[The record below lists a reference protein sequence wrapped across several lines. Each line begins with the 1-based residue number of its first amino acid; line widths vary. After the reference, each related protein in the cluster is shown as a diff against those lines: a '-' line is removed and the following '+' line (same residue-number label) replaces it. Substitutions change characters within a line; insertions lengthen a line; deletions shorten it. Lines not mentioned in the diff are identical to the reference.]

1 MRKRSICYEL
11 TRRDFVRTGAS
22 ALLAGCVSPKLAFAG
37 PRLRLGVVSDIHV
50 TTEAYLYDEHDR
62 ICLSTAEMFEWALR
76 YFRNRG
82 VDAVAIAGDL
92 TEYGMV
98 GELERVGAIWRKVF
112 PDNRGKDGEKVEK
125 LFILGNHDAI
135 AWGWKSTY
143 YGGFWEGAERT
154 AKWNG
159 SIARDPAAAWKKC
172 FDEPYAPLEI
182 RDVKGY
188 KFVLGHWLPADPA
201 KGKWSAGAE
210 VPGLADFLEA
220 HRVELEG
227 SRPFFYIQHAHPKGT
242 CLPFAASD
250 RGGATAAL
258 SKFPNAVAFS
268 GHAHQPLTDERG
280 IWHGTFVSIGTASLI
295 DAGGRSFRENG
306 SPFASGAVDDP
317 RKGFLKT
324 NECRQGLYVTVEDGR
339 LTVERRDFQWGL
351 PVGPD
356 WTVPET
362 ARTESAPAFQ
372 KDAKLSVVA
381 AEDGVRLEFPSA
393 NAGGRTYDYEA
404 QAVLVADDYE
414 GVVASRRIL
423 APDYHLP
430 PAKAN
435 RPGAVRF
442 GREALP
448 WGARIR
454 FEVRP
459 VDCRGRKGDPLAA
472 EWKSPGRDWD
482 V

>member
-1 MRKRSICYEL
+1 M
-11 TRRDFVRTGAS
+11 TRREFVAGGAS
-22 ALLAGCVSPKLAFAG
+22 AALAGCMTRSTASG
-37 PRLRLGVVSDIHV
+37 DTRLRLGVISDIHV
-50 TTEAYLYDEHDR
+50 TTEAFVHDEHDR
-62 ICLSTAEMFEWALR
+62 VCLSTAEMYERALR
-76 YFRNRG
+76 YFRERG

-98 GELERVGAIWRKVF
+98 GELERVGEIWQKVF
-112 PDNRGKDGEKVEK
+112 PGNCGKDGEKVEK

-143 YGGFWEGAERT
+143 YGGFWKGAER
-154 AKWNG
+154 AEKWSR
-159 SIARDPAAAWKKC
+159 SIARDPAAAWRAI

-188 KFVLGHWLPADPA
+188 KFILGHWPPGDPA

-210 VPGLADFLEA
+210 VPGLAEFLET
-220 HRVELEG
+220 HRGELAC

-242 CLPFAASD
+242 CLPFAATD

-280 IWHGTFVSIGTASLI
+280 FWHGAFVSIGTASLI
-295 DAGGRSFRENG
+295 DAGGRSYRENG

-317 RKGFLKT
+317 RKVFLNT
-324 NECRQGLYVTVEDGR
+324 NECRQGLYVTVADDR
-339 LTVERRDFQWGL
+339 LTFERRDFTWGL

-362 ARTESAPAFQ
+362 ARAEPPPAFPRNTN
-372 KDAKLSVVA
+372 LSVAVT
-381 AEDGVRLEFPSA
+381 ERGIRLEFPSA

-404 QAVLVADDYE
+404 QAILLADDYE
-414 GVVASRRIL
+414 SAVASRRVL

-430 PAKAN
+430 PAKAD
-435 RPGAVRF
+435 RPGTVHFA
-442 GREALP
+442 REALP
-448 WGARIR
+448 QGARIR

-459 VDCRGRKGDPLAA
+459 ADCRGRKGEAISS
-472 EWKSPGRDWD
+472 EWLSPGRDWS